1 MNEARARVDAWIAQG
16 GAPETDIELRLIR
29 RLPWVVEALDQRIG
43 GGIER
48 ALMGLEYTDAPSST
62 PAERLRLGIAHS
74 EGEQDLD
81 KVAMAELEEVF
92 VGDPTCWIPAA
103 RLHASVNLGREA
115 AARMSLSAQ
124 SLPYVFPGDVH
135 PMMVDVLACGERV
148 LPALH
153 VDWVRKLTT
162 WMAPVLVLDCTELG
176 MWFWPVLS
184 VLDANKLRRPLAS
197 LAGQR
202 LPSGGRGLAAAY
214 AARLGEDGAALMAGA
229 TDLDRRILDLVL
241 LGDAGA

>member
-1 MNEARARVDAWIAQG
+1 MSESRERIEAWVAQG
-16 GAPETDIELRLIR
+16 GIPETDIELRLTR
-29 RLPWVVEALDQRIG
+29 GLPWLVQSLDGRLKG
-43 GGIER
+43 DTER
-48 ALMGLEYTDAPSST
+48 ALAGLNYKEERDLSQ
-62 PAERLRLGIAHS
+62 AERLRCAIAQADGDR
-74 EGEQDLD
+74 ELNKE
-81 KVAMAELEEVF
+81 AMAELEAAF
-92 VGDPTCWIPAA
+92 HGDARAWIPAA

-115 AARMSLSAQ
+115 AARMSLSEQ
-124 SLPYVFPGDVH
+124 SLPYVFPGDIH

-153 VDWVRKLTT
+153 VDWLRKLTV
-162 WMAPVLVLDCTELG
+162 WMAPVLVLDCTALG

-214 AARLGEDGAALMAGA
+214 AVRIGEDTAPLMAG
-229 TDLDRRILDLVL
+229 TTELDRRILDLVL
-241 LGDAGA
+241 LGDARG

>member
-1 MNEARARVDAWIAQG
+1 
-16 GAPETDIELRLIR
+16 
-29 RLPWVVEALDQRIG
+29 
-43 GGIER
+43 
-48 ALMGLEYTDAPSST
+48 
-62 PAERLRLGIAHS
+62 
-74 EGEQDLD
+74 
-81 KVAMAELEEVF
+81 
-92 VGDPTCWIPAA
+92 
-103 RLHASVNLGREA
+103 
-115 AARMSLSAQ
+115 MSLSDQ

-162 WMAPVLVLDCTELG
+162 WMAPLLVVDCSELG

-184 VLDANKLRRPLAS
+184 VLDANKLRRPLAG

-214 AARLGEDGAALMAGA
+214 AARLGEDGAALMVGA
-229 TDLDRRILDLVL
+229 TELDQRIVDLVF
-241 LGDAGA
+241 LGDSGG